1 MSTSIEEPSS
11 WVWLEA
17 ILALEYLHKSL
28 VCDPPLEILHEVHLL
43 DQVNPLE
50 DGLDPEKWHH
60 LLSPG
65 ALEQSNTV
73 KSDPCFWLAR

>member
-1 MSTSIEEPSS
+1 
-11 WVWLEA
+11 
-17 ILALEYLHKSL
+17 
-28 VCDPPLEILHEVHLL
+28 LHEVHLL

-73 KSDPCFWLAR
+73 KSDPCF